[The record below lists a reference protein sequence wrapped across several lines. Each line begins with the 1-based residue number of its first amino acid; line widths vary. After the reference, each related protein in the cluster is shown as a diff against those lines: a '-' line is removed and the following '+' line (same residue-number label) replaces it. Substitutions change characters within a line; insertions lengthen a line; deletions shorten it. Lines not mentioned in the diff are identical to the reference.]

1 MNSRSVLRAIAG
13 ALAMSSLAAGLT
25 GAAPP
30 RSPIPWR
37 SWSFTR
43 PESSGIDDSLIRSRA
58 YTELLRG
65 IGSQPT
71 LFSRTP
77 GPVLSPGSPIADRST
92 IAPFP
97 IPGDASRAASERA
110 KLLNTPRPGVTLL
123 SPLPSGTEVLL
134 PGNGSLAIPFA
145 PPGNGPSVTVQ
156 PDRFDARP
164 PGVLGNRPEYPRAA
178 LDAKLEG
185 VVRVMSCVLDDGT
198 VGATRITYSVP
209 ALDSAA
215 VATVKQMRFAR
226 AARPGTSVW
235 VEIPVDYRLH

>member
-1 MNSRSVLRAIAG
+1 ADHRRRARDVARLRRLRGRRHASGAHLQGQPDLPGLRARSPRPGPAPDRGAGPRRWIGGAHARHPGDPGFERCRARGGSPLEVQARHGPRPARPDLGGGARQVLDPLTGVQPPAVRGCLTVMAAGSRPLAPLHFRMEAAMNSRSVLRAIAG

-92 IAPFP
+92 IAP
-97 IPGDASRAASERA
+97 
-110 KLLNTPRPGVTLL
+110 
-123 SPLPSGTEVLL
+123 
-134 PGNGSLAIPFA
+134 
-145 PPGNGPSVTVQ
+145 
-156 PDRFDARP
+156 
-164 PGVLGNRPEYPRAA
+164 
-178 LDAKLEG
+178 
-185 VVRVMSCVLDDGT
+185 
-198 VGATRITYSVP
+198 
-209 ALDSAA
+209 
-215 VATVKQMRFAR
+215 
-226 AARPGTSVW
+226 
-235 VEIPVDYRLH
+235 